1 MLSLVHS
8 YTEVVSP
15 NMFNLDLWRISGHY
29 DHYLENMFTFEV
41 ENQGFGLKV
50 SRVHCPS
57 HPSPPTLHPP
67 AHLPSNTHTHL
78 LWSKLLPQHLLC
90 IACAACSP

>member
-1 MLSLVHS
+1 MLQRRWEGLWCECVVCVVNDPNILPHPTHPIPASAS

-50 SRVHCPS
+50 RGS
-57 HPSPPTLHPP
+57 
-67 AHLPSNTHTHL
+67 
-78 LWSKLLPQHLLC
+78 
-90 IACAACSP
+90 